1 VIVVFWLADTNV
13 QILKLYESMPLGLM
27 CDRVQELLVVDL
39 HLAERAEISAFLLA
53 GEDHP
58 CSASSQGSKGIGKGE
73 CFYCTSDSR
82 RLFSMAFVGAIS
94 DLFSCGKPRRPQTRD
109 GANPGADVTRTDA
122 TPNDAQ
128 DKIAVDTAAPHLAT
142 LPPVHEDSFL
152 QFESLG
158 SKGPGD
164 TLAQSICE
172 PTAAQ
177 APRQPEEAHAES
189 PEVPQSRT
197 RCLESSN
204 EKAKTSSG
212 WQVEQRILVTTSA
225 ADTSDAPFKPSL
237 DLIEASVVDVT
248 PVLKAQH
255 VTPTPP
261 VKKEEVKV
269 ENIEE
274 VVAPP
279 AVAELEVAVEKEEPR
294 VEEVEQAVTPQT
306 VIEPK
311 VVEHVP
317 STREPAIVPESKEAS
332 PVAVSEEVSHVPV
345 PMEAESIKQQP
356 APSAP
361 KQFLDL
367 PIGMYPPPNQSIQVS

>member
-1 VIVVFWLADTNV
+1 
-13 QILKLYESMPLGLM
+13 M
-27 CDRVQELLVVDL
+27 CDRVRELLVVDL
-39 HLAERAEISAFLLA
+39 HLAERTEISAFLLA
-53 GEDHP
+53 GADHP
-58 CSASSQGSKGIGKGE
+58 CSASSLGSKGSGKGE

-122 TPNDAQ
+122 TPNDARN
-128 DKIAVDTAAPHLAT
+128 KTPVDTAAPHLAT
-142 LPPVHEDSFL
+142 LPPVQEDSFL
-152 QFESLG
+152 QLESLG
-158 SKGPGD
+158 SNGPGD
-164 TLAQSICE
+164 SLPQSIYE

-197 RCLESSN
+197 RRFESSN

-212 WQVEQRILVTTSA
+212 WQVEQRILVTTNA

-248 PVLKAQH
+248 PVVKAQH
-255 VTPTPP
+255 VTPTQP
-261 VKKEEVKV
+261 VKKEEAKV
-269 ENIEE
+269 EKVEE
-274 VVAPP
+274 VVTPQ
-279 AVAELEVAVEKEEPR
+279 AVAKPEVAVEKEEPR
-294 VEEVEQAVTPQT
+294 VDEVEQAVTPQT

-311 VVEHVP
+311 VVEHVS
-317 STREPAIVPESKEAS
+317 STPEAAVVSQSKEAS
-332 PVAVSEEVSHVPV
+332 PIPVSEEVSCVPV
-345 PMEAESIKQQP
+345 PKEAESIKQQP
-356 APSAP
+356 IPTAP

-367 PIGMYPPPNQSIQVS
+367 PIGMYPISLTTYSLANNPQRYEASSTTA